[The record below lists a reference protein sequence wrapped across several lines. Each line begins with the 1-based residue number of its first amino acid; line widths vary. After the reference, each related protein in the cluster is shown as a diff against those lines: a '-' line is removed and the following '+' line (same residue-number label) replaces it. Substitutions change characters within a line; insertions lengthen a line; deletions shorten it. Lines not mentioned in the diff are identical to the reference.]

1 MFSNW
6 GTGPQFM
13 KKKMMNWLNHGILW
27 FPIVAQHHLLFP
39 IGSMYGIYANIWGI
53 LMVNVTIY
61 SIHGSYGFLFNTF
74 GSCESPWSLELLTVL
89 LEVVMSTK
97 CTCERTWKNKGTHVI
112 KFTCST
118 LSKICKK
125 TSHLLAMYVHLL
137 NVMESK
143 RIRHGPATV
152 QQTTY
157 CWWYHNST

>member
-13 KKKMMNWLNHGILW
+13 KKKM
-27 FPIVAQHHLLFP
+27 
-39 IGSMYGIYANIWGI
+39 
-53 LMVNVTIY
+53 MVNVTIY

-125 TSHLLAMYVHLL
+125 NIAPFGNVCSSIECNGIKENSPWTCYSSANHILLMIPQFHIKVEIPFFPTFCHFERQCFYTQLL
-137 NVMESK
+137 QF
-143 RIRHGPATV
+143 AA
-152 QQTTY
+152 
-157 CWWYHNST
+157 